1 MSLLMRRRMMMER
14 AEGEDEMFELIDD
27 INTTEECTEISLL
40 ADFIDAKEVFV
51 FISVPANA
59 TGATKNYY
67 MTTNRELY
75 NNNVAWLSSYT
86 NVATGS
92 EIHYVSLQRGIG
104 RFSTATGMQNSDIEK
119 VDSAGGGAAINASK
133 SPRTVG
139 TEPKLICSG
148 DFVFPVGTK
157 IQTYRR

>member
-1 MSLLMRRRMMMER
+1 MSLLMRRRMMM
-14 AEGEDEMFELIDD
+14 AIVEGEDEMFELIDD

-59 TGATKNYY
+59 TGASKNYY

-75 NNNVAWLSSYT
+75 INNVAWLNSYT

-92 EIHYVSLQRGIG
+92 EVHYTSLQRGIG
-104 RFSTATGMQNSDIEK
+104 RFSVATGFQGADIEQ
-119 VDSAGGGAAINASK
+119 VNLAGGSTAINVLK
-133 SPRTVG
+133 SPRAVG
-139 TEPKLICSG
+139 AEPKLICSG
-148 DFVFPVGTK
+148 DFVFPIGTK